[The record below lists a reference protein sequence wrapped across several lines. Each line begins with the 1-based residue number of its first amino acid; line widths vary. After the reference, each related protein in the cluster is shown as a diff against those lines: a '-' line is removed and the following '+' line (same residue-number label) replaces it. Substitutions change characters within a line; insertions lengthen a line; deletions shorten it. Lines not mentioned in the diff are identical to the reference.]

1 MKNLIILFIFLFN
14 NNLYSQEI
22 EIPAPPNY
30 GLALTGTGMTL
41 CVIGTTMSQSPQ
53 LQYNGQYGVNY
64 VSYNS
69 SDNRTM
75 RLSTMAVGALITFTG
90 ILIQNKNKKKSRR
103 YEI

>member
-1 MKNLIILFIFLFN
+1 
-14 NNLYSQEI
+14 
-22 EIPAPPNY
+22 
-30 GLALTGTGMTL
+30 TGTGMTL

-69 SDNRTM
+69 NDNRTM

-90 ILIQNKNKKKSRR
+90 ILLQNKNKRKGRKV
-103 YEI
+103 